1 METDIQTIMEIS
13 FNLVY
18 LAFIWI
24 IVLLMTIKMEKIT
37 TENKSIS
44 QRFRLAFFLLALGD
58 TGHVGFRVL
67 AYLNGGLETNSTL
80 VGLGALST
88 SLTITFF
95 YLIFLDIWCIQF
107 SKEKDFLYYL
117 VMGVG
122 IIRLFLMVF
131 PQNEWGNVVAPYDW
145 AIIRNIPLTIIG
157 IVVAYLI
164 LRDGYKNQDNRYKY
178 LGYCIGISFAFY
190 IPVIL
195 LVQTIPMIGMLMIP
209 KTMAYMVMAFL
220 AFKYYFQT

>member
-1 METDIQTIMEIS
+1 MRKKSDRMANEIQTVMEIS

-24 IVLLMTIKMEKIT
+24 IVLLMSMKREQVAS
-37 TENKSIS
+37 ENKSIS
-44 QRFRLAFFLLALGD
+44 QRFRLALFLLALGD
-58 TGHVGFRVL
+58 TGHVGFRII
-67 AYLNGGLETNSTL
+67 AYLNGGLEMNSTL

-95 YLIFLDIWCIQF
+95 YLIFLDIWRIQF

-131 PQNEWGNVVAPYDW
+131 PQN
-145 AIIRNIPLTIIG
+145 NIENPSL
-157 IVVAYLI
+157 
-164 LRDGYKNQDNRYKY
+164 
-178 LGYCIGISFAFY
+178 
-190 IPVIL
+190 
-195 LVQTIPMIGMLMIP
+195 
-209 KTMAYMVMAFL
+209 
-220 AFKYYFQT
+220 